1 VRVQLG
7 DPDRRA
13 EGAPSPLRRRLSA
26 AACVLAAAG
35 AARSARAQSW
45 QLDGSGLIYG
55 EKQRTNVV
63 EPVAR
68 ITRLFG
74 NGANLYSQLTFDAM
88 TGATPTG
95 ALVTRTTQTTTSASG
110 TVHTSTVGALPT
122 SQFSDNRFALDLGGA
137 MPLGLVTP
145 QTAIHLSH
153 EKDYQSV
160 GLSGSLGIDAPGHLT
175 TLTLGG
181 GYNRDDVNPI
191 GGIPVGL
198 TPSDVTG
205 EKSSPKRVT
214 TAMAGLSRVLSR
226 RLLVGANFSVMHE
239 TGYLT
244 EPYKVVSLVDPSA
257 TPSGGEAGIDAAPA
271 STLATETLIHEN
283 RPSERWRRNVYTTGV
298 YHLTAD
304 IVYLSYRYYWD
315 DWDVQSHTVDLKVR
329 HELPEQRA
337 WFQPHIRFYTQTQA
351 RFFTFGLLTGE
362 PLPEFAS
369 SDQRLG
375 PLRTATLGA
384 TYGFRMTNM
393 PGELSIRAEYLHQWG
408 KSPSSSDVA
417 PPEGVD
423 LFPPLDIGT
432 LLVGYSLQF

>member
-1 VRVQLG
+1 VQLS
-7 DPDRRA
+7 DRSERR
-13 EGAPSPLRRRLSA
+13 GAAASRSLRRRLSA
-26 AACVLAAAG
+26 AACMLAAAG
-35 AARSARAQSW
+35 SARTARAQSW
-45 QLDGSGLIYG
+45 QLDGSALVYG

-74 NGANLYSQLTFDAM
+74 NGANLYSQLTFDSM

-95 ALVTRTTQTTTSASG
+95 AVVTRTTQTTTSASG
-110 TVHTSTVGALPT
+110 TTHTNTVGTLPT
-122 SQFSDNRFALDLGGA
+122 SPFTDNRFALDLGGA

-153 EKDYQSV
+153 EKDYQSA
-160 GLSGSLGIDAPGHLT
+160 GISGSLGIDAPGHLT

-181 GYNRDDVNPI
+181 GYNRDEENPI
-191 GGIPVGL
+191 CGIPVGL
-198 TPSDVTG
+198 TQSDLTG
-205 EKSSPKRVT
+205 EKSSPKDVT

-244 EPYKVVSLVDPSA
+244 EPYKVVSIVDPNA
-257 TPSGGEAGIDAAPA
+257 TPTPGGDTELAPT
-271 STLATETLIHEN
+271 STQATETLIHEN
-283 RPSERWRRNVYTTGV
+283 RPSERWRRNVLTTGV

-304 IVYLSYRYYWD
+304 VVYLSYRYYWD
-315 DWDVQSHTVDLKVR
+315 DWDIQSHTVDLKVR
-329 HELPEQRA
+329 HDLPEQRS
-337 WFQPHIRFYTQTQA
+337 WIQPHIRFYTQTPA

-384 TYGFRMTNM
+384 TYGFRPSDV
-393 PGELSIRAEYLHQWG
+393 PGELTIRAEYLHQWG
-408 KSPSSSDVA
+408 KAPPNSAVA
-417 PPEGVD
+417 PPGGVD

>member
-1 VRVQLG
+1 MV
-7 DPDRRA
+7 
-13 EGAPSPLRRRLSA
+13 GASPLRRRLSA
-26 AACVLAAAG
+26 AACMLATAG
-35 AARSARAQSW
+35 IARTARAQSW
-45 QLDGSGLIYG
+45 QLDGSALVYG
-55 EKQRTNVV
+55 EKARTNVV

-74 NGANLYSQLTFDAM
+74 NGANLYSQLTFDSM

-95 ALVTRTTQTTTSASG
+95 AVVTRTTQTTTSASG
-110 TVHTSTVGALPT
+110 TTHTNTVGTLPT
-122 SQFSDNRFALDLGGA
+122 SPFSDNRFALDLGGA

-153 EKDYQSV
+153 EKDYQSA
-160 GLSGSLGIDAPGHLT
+160 GISGSLGIDAPGHLT
-175 TLTLGG
+175 TLTVGG
-181 GYNRDDVNPI
+181 GYNRDEVNPI

-198 TPSDVTG
+198 TSSDVTG
-205 EKSSPKRVT
+205 ESSRPKDVT
-214 TAMAGLSRVLSR
+214 TAIAGLSRVLSR

-244 EPYKVVSLVDPSA
+244 EPYKVVSIVDPNA
-257 TPSGGEAGIDAAPA
+257 TPSLGDDGLANAPT
-271 STLATETLIHEN
+271 STLASETLIHEN

-315 DWDVQSHTVDLKVR
+315 DWNIQSHTMDVKVR
-329 HELPEQRA
+329 HDLPEQHA
-337 WFQPHIRFYTQTQA
+337 WIQPHIRFYTQTQA

-362 PLPEFAS
+362 PIPEFAS

-384 TYGFRMTNM
+384 TYGFRPSDV
-393 PGELSIRAEYLHQWG
+393 PGELTIRAEYLHQWG
-408 KSPSSSDVA
+408 KTPSSSDVA
-417 PPEGVD
+417 PPDGVD